1 MSNELNEL
9 LGATAKELEQ
19 VLSTKTV
26 VGAPIQIDG
35 STIVPLLSV
44 GFGVGVGGGGG
55 KHPKQGEGQ
64 GHGVGCGGGVKPV
77 AVIIS
82 DKNGVRVEGLH
93 GAAAS
98 VIEKVVDTVGKTL
111 EKSRESSSGG

>member
-1 MSNELNEL
+1 MSNALNDL

-26 VGAPIQIDG
+26 VGAPIQLEG
-35 STIVPLLSV
+35 STIVPLVSV
-44 GFGVGVGGGGG
+44 GFGLGVGGGGG
-55 KHPKQGEGQ
+55 KHPKQGEGEGQ
-64 GHGVGCGGGVKPV
+64 GIGCGGGVKPI
-77 AVIIS
+77 AVIIA

-98 VIEKVVDTVGKTL
+98 VLEKVVDTVGKTI
-111 EKSRESSSGG
+111 EKSRESST

>member
-1 MSNELNEL
+1 MSNELSEL
-9 LGATAKELEQ
+9 LSASAKELEQ

-26 VGAPIQIDG
+26 VGEPIALGDSIV
-35 STIVPLLSV
+35 VPLLSV
-44 GFGVGVGGGGG
+44 GLGLGVGGGGG
-55 KHPKQGEGQ
+55 QHPKQGEGKAQ
-64 GHGVGCGGGVKPV
+64 GVGLGGGVKPI

-98 VIEKVVDTVGKTL
+98 VIEKVVDTVGKGIDRM
-111 EKSRESSSGG
+111 KSSPAES